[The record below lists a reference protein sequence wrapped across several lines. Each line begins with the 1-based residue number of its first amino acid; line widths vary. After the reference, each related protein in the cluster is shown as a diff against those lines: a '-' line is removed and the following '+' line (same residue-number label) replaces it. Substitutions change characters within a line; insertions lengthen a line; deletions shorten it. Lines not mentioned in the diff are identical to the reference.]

1 MAREFFKPYNSAN
14 TSCFIEITDWLDE
27 DDQPL
32 IDNNILLN
40 RWDPKIS
47 LTFNRIFKIDLKKFL
62 EQTHLEKDDIIRFS
76 NKYYSSGTNLRV
88 SETNDQNKNILLN
101 DIKNNIEIKTSLNV
115 DGYNVSDNLILF
127 SEIVLVK
134 KINKKK
140 ECANVTGSILWQDS
154 SDIILEGKNPLFPIE
169 ELDFAQSYHNANWF
183 LEISSDLSATI
194 TSGIKLYINSLKN
207 DFFQELL
214 IDNKVQS
221 LVSYEIVKQIL
232 IHCFNDD
239 DFISIND
246 INAQNYKDNTIGT
259 VAIDLIRRIDNSTP
273 ESLYNLYI
281 STPLKFDR
289 LLQHHFSK

>member
-1 MAREFFKPYNSAN
+1 M
-14 TSCFIEITDWLDE
+14 
-27 DDQPL
+27 
-32 IDNNILLN
+32 
-40 RWDPKIS
+40 
-47 LTFNRIFKIDLKKFL
+47 
-62 EQTHLEKDDIIRFS
+62 
-76 NKYYSSGTNLRV
+76 
-88 SETNDQNKNILLN
+88 
-101 DIKNNIEIKTSLNV
+101 
-115 DGYNVSDNLILF
+115 
-127 SEIVLVK
+127 
-134 KINKKK
+134 
-140 ECANVTGSILWQDS
+140 
-154 SDIILEGKNPLFPIE
+154 FPIE

-273 ESLYNLYI
+273 ESLYNLYT